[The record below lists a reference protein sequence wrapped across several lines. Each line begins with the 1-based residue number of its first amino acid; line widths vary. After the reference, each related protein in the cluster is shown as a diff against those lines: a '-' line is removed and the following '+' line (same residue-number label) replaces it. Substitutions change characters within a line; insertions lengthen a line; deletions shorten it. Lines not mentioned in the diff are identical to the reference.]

1 MLLIYPP
8 VAKPCEPPAGI
19 ALLTAMLR
27 GHGLL
32 CIPVDANLEGLLFLL
47 NNPPT
52 AEDTWS
58 KRAAKNIQNHLAALR
73 CAQLYKNPAR
83 YQRAISDLNRILD
96 ISARPY
102 DVQLT
107 LGNYQEKNRSAI
119 NSANLLH
126 AAKHPEKNLFYRYFS
141 KRLPELIDQ
150 HQPQHIGLSL
160 NFLSQATTT
169 FAMLGFLKQHY
180 PNIQLILGGGLITS
194 WMRSPEWV
202 NRFGAIVDHIIAGPG
217 EQALL
222 SYLKYS
228 GSIHHYPPD
237 YTDLPLDDYL
247 APGLILPFAA
257 SSGCYWNRCNFCP
270 ERAEGNRYLPLKTT
284 QVVDDLHQL
293 IKQTQPTL
301 LHLLDNAISP
311 ALLKTFVNT
320 PPNTPWYGFTRISEQ
335 LSNLDFCRALKNS
348 GCIMLKLGVESGDQE
363 VLDAMDKGGS
373 VDLAGRVLET
383 LHQAGI
389 ATYVYLL
396 FGTPTETEEKARRT
410 LRFVQ
415 KHHQAITFLNLAI
428 FNLPLSS
435 PEAKSLQLRNFYSSD
450 LSLYTDFHHPLGWN
464 RREIRRFLDKEFKRD
479 PDIATIMRRDPP
491 LFTSNHAA
499 LFCQKP

>member
-19 ALLTAMLR
+19 ARLTGVLR
-27 GHGLL
+27 GHGLA
-32 CIPVDANLEGLLFLL
+32 CTAIDANIEGLMFLL
-47 NNPPT
+47 NNPPP
-52 AEDTWS
+52 EDDTWS
-58 KRAAKNIQNHLAALR
+58 KRASKNIHNHLASLR
-73 CAQLYKNPAR
+73 SAQLYQHPAR
-83 YQRAISDLNRILD
+83 YQRAISDINRILD

-102 DVQLT
+102 DVQLS

-119 NSANLLH
+119 DSANLLH
-126 AAKHPEKNLFYRYFS
+126 AAEHPEENLFYGYFS
-141 KRLPELIDQ
+141 RRLPELIAT
-150 HQPQHIGLSL
+150 HKPAHIGLSL

-180 PNIQLILGGGLITS
+180 PTIPLVLGGGLITS
-194 WMRSPEWV
+194 WMRSPNWI
-202 NRFGAIVDHIIAGPG
+202 NHFGAIVDHIIDGPG
-217 EQALL
+217 EQPLL
-222 SYLKYS
+222 SYLQYS
-228 GSIHHYPPD
+228 GSLHHCPPD
-237 YTDLPLDDYL
+237 YTDLPLGDYL

-270 ERAEGNRYLPLKTT
+270 ERAEGSRYKPLKTT
-284 QVVDDLHQL
+284 QVVADLHQL
-293 IKQTQPTL
+293 VQRTKPTL

-311 ALLKTFVNT
+311 TLLEAFIKT

-335 LSNLDFCRALKNS
+335 LGNLNFCRALKRS
-348 GCIMLKLGVESGDQE
+348 GCVMLKLGVESGDQE

-373 VDLAGRVLET
+373 VELTARVLET

-428 FNLPLSS
+428 FNLPLGS
-435 PEAKSLQLRNFYSSD
+435 PEAKSLKLRNFYSGD
-450 LSLYTDFHHPLGWN
+450 LSLYSDFAHPLGWN
-464 RREIRRFLDKEFKRD
+464 RKQIRRFFDHEFKRD
-479 PDIATIMRRDPP
+479 PTVAAIIRCDPP

-499 LFCQKP
+499 FFC